1 MCKVGCI
8 SPGGAGGLPVR
19 RKQYTSFSLQMLSVT
34 FVQRRGRIEE
44 VGRMEEDFI
53 CSSCG
58 WICPRLQA
66 SLPVFLKDSPPTEDA
81 GSSLQWTSMKHRSRG
96 AKFSSLRRKPQKPL
110 LKVFLI
116 LTN

>member
-58 WICPRLQA
+58 
-66 SLPVFLKDSPPTEDA
+66 
-81 GSSLQWTSMKHRSRG
+81 
-96 AKFSSLRRKPQKPL
+96 
-110 LKVFLI
+110 
-116 LTN
+116 